1 VNGERS
7 VRISESRVLIAGK
20 LVTVPAAVISVVPSW
35 RPQAIV
41 DGAGK
46 PVAIVRFSRWAV
58 IKHRALKLWRRL
70 VS

>member
-1 VNGERS
+1 MTDHS
-7 VRISESRVLIAGK
+7 VRISESRAIVAGK

-46 PVAIVRFSRWAV
+46 PVAVVRFSKWAV
-58 IKHRALKLWRRL
+58 IKHWVRRLWRRL